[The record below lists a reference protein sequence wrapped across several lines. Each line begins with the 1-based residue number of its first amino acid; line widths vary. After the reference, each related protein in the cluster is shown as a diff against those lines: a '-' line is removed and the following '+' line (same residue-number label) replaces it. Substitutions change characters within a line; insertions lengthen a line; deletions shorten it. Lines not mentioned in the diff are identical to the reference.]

1 MKGIGV
7 FKNDPTKRAS
17 RYPAS
22 RRRLNSFP
30 IITQSRILRSS
41 QPDRH
46 GGTKNQSK
54 RTAFAD
60 TRGTYQDQIR
70 WITAKQRCAQ
80 PTPVTSA
87 SHHANQFGRKR
98 VCRSVH

>member
-1 MKGIGV
+1 VEGIGV
-7 FKNDPTKRAS
+7 FEYDPTERAS

-22 RRRLNSFP
+22 RRRLDSFP
-30 IITQSRILRSS
+30 IITQSRILRRS

-60 TRGTYQDQIR
+60 ARGTYQDQIR
-70 WITAKQRCAQ
+70 WITAKQRCA
-80 PTPVTSA
+80 
-87 SHHANQFGRKR
+87 
-98 VCRSVH
+98 